1 MSDMLIAQI
10 SDIHL
15 GFDPGNPAEFNRK
28 RLDRVLRTFE
38 EMERR
43 PDIVIASGDLVDR
56 GDVDSYRRL
65 RIALDRCQIPV
76 FPCLGNHDVRSAFRR
91 IFPDYDMPDGF
102 LQYVLDAGPLRILV
116 LDTLEEGRHGGGFC
130 ALRARWLADRIAEE
144 PDRPTAIV
152 LHHPPVET
160 GIGWMTSLP
169 DEYWI
174 LRLRD
179 ALAGARNVVGLICG
193 HVHRQMT
200 TIWEGRVVAVCASSA
215 PQVALDLSVIDAEQ
229 PDDRA
234 MIVAD
239 PPAYAL
245 HLWTGERL
253 VSHFDV
259 AEDHVTLARYDE
271 RMQPLV
277 ATLMGEGRGI

>member
-1 MSDMLIAQI
+1 MLIAQI
-10 SDIHL
+10 TDIHL
-15 GFDPGNPAEFNRK
+15 GFDPDNPAEFNRK

-43 PDIVIASGDLVDR
+43 PDLIIASGDLVDR
-56 GDVDSYRRL
+56 GDAASYRRL
-65 RIALDRCQIPV
+65 RIAFDGCEIPV
-76 FPCLGNHDVRSAFRR
+76 WPCLGNHDLRASFSR
-91 IFPDYDMPDGF
+91 IFPDYAMPDGF
-102 LQYVLDAGPLRILV
+102 LQYSVDAGPLRILV

-130 ALRARWLADRIAEE
+130 EIRARWLAERVAEE
-144 PDRPTAIV
+144 PDRPTLIV

-174 LRLRD
+174 QRLRE
-179 ALAGARNVVGLICG
+179 ALSGARNVVGMICG
-193 HVHRQMT
+193 HIHRQMT
-200 TIWEGRVVAVCASSA
+200 TIWEGRVIAVCASSA
-215 PQVALDLSVIDAEQ
+215 PQVALDLSTIDADK
-229 PDDRA
+229 PDNRA

-239 PPAYAL
+239 PPGYAL

-253 VSHFDV
+253 ISHFDV

-271 RMQPLV
+271 GMQPLV
-277 ATLMGEGRGI
+277 AMLMSEGRGG